1 MNEQLEIRLG
11 EYLLSEGVRFD
22 HVEDV
27 IFDED
32 EVTIDIWYLDNSRTP
47 TSRWFSVRDERDFFT
62 FLVTGGK

>member
-1 MNEQLEIRLG
+1 MNEQLKIRLG

-27 IFDED
+27 SLDED
-32 EVTIDIWYLDNSRTP
+32 EATIDIWYRDNTRS
-47 TSRWFSVRDERDFFT
+47 TSRWFSVHDERDFFT